1 MTSENAPALQKFA
14 VTRSGASGKEGA
26 FVIESAGMSVKLAI
40 DERDAREILEEI
52 LGFLGF
58 PSDERSV
65 DAQGAARSA

>member
-1 MTSENAPALQKFA
+1 
-14 VTRSGASGKEGA
+14 
-26 FVIESAGMSVKLAI
+26 MSVKLAI